1 MNFKH
6 SKNLQTGQDSIFK
19 IQGACWSANNMRL
32 AVAQADRKIALY
44 DENGEKKDSFST
56 KPAKPSKNYIIREIA
71 FSPDSTRIAVAQSDC
86 IIFIYK
92 LGTSWA
98 EKKTICNKLE
108 QNCPVTCMI
117 WPIQKMNEIYFGMAD
132 GKVKVGLL
140 KSNQSSVL
148 FSADSYVVS
157 ISLSSDAKFLFSGH
171 TDGVI
176 MRYNFENSN
185 LQKMVVHT
193 SIPYCLAWSNSS
205 ILAAGNDYKIIFYN
219 DIGAKLQTFDYSY
232 DEKLKEFTLCRVSPN
247 GDTIAVGN
255 YNKFF
260 VFLYNSR
267 KQIWEEACIK
277 FIDGLYSVT
286 GLCWKP
292 DGSALVTGNISGS
305 VDIFEACLKK
315 TIFKEKFE
323 ITYVSHSQ
331 VVIKDLES
339 AKRLVI
345 KPSLSEEIT
354 KINIYLDNFVVMF
367 TKESLVLG
375 DLENQKSSEISWH
388 RTGQEKF
395 DFYNQNVCIVY
406 NQGEL
411 ILVEYEKNEI
421 LGYCRTE
428 YIHSNLISV
437 RLNYNNNVLGIGK
450 NQPLKIIA
458 YLIDLNTIYIQDL
471 QTQSLIT
478 TITNDSKIDFL
489 ELNKNGNKLIFRDR
503 KRHLYLYYIFENKKI
518 TLLNYCGY
526 VQWVPNSEVLV
537 AQERTNICVW
547 YNVDDPDKVK
557 IIPVKGDVEEIRR
570 REGKTEVIVEE
581 GGSSNSQI
589 YLLDDGL
596 IAFSTAVDENDL
608 NKSVKI
614 LENLEIDA
622 ETETHWKTLGK
633 LAIANKNL
641 IVAQR
646 CFAAIGN
653 YPKSNFLKKI
663 LKIME
668 KTGVTVDHPVI
679 EARLLI
685 LDKQF
690 NNAENLLLSNNLLD
704 DAIEI
709 LNELQKWDESVK
721 LAEKYSHPDISHIK
735 AQYYKWLLNNDQL
748 DKAAELKEREG
759 DFITAID
766 LYLKGGY
773 PAKAANM
780 VKAYSSNKFDNTVL
794 ERIIISLKDVGIHE
808 KVGELLEIMG
818 HYQRSLDAYKESK
831 CYSKAVEIAKKYLP
845 NRTELLEEEWGDY
858 LFDQKHFESAIVH
871 FIEAGAKEKAIE
883 AAIAARKWEKATDLI
898 KRYPNVNSKYYVM
911 IGKHYEVQR
920 KLDIAEKYYLASK
933 EYVNVFHMY
942 VNTGKWDK
950 AESIIKKYMKDEES
964 NKVILDEAMEF
975 EKNGKYIEAEKLYI
989 LAGEH
994 DIAISMFKSIKQ
1006 YDNMIRLVS
1015 KYRPDYLKSTHQMV
1029 ATLLEQDKNLKQ
1041 AEKHYILS
1049 GNWKACVEVYRF
1061 HNMFDEALRVAKSNG
1076 SKSEVNELAKKWVMN
1091 QSKEEQ
1097 IKTLM
1102 TMGLGE
1108 ACIDILCSI
1117 KDYEAAFKLA
1127 EQHERY
1133 KIPDIHLKYAMDLE
1147 DEKRYH
1153 DAEEH
1158 YVKANQLQE
1167 VIQMY
1172 EHIRDYQSALRI
1184 ARQHDPSSVTA
1195 IYTRQGEYFLNM
1207 SDFSKAEVCFVNA
1220 KQPENM
1226 IRAYYKI
1233 KNFDAAEKFASKYCP
1248 QMVNDIKTQK
1258 LLVNPNSSA
1267 SLTGPQLEENAKLNE
1282 ERGDYIRAID
1292 TYLEIEEKHFIDLD
1306 KLEELWHRAV
1316 KLVLDHDKTRINEIL
1331 YLVANKFKNIKKFN
1345 QAAILY
1351 ENVMLYEEAIK
1362 CHIQLKNFTMATN
1375 LANSI
1380 QDSKIKNEI
1389 LSLIKSSMKQESISN
1404 NNPFEL
1410 ISIGDEKG
1418 LEMLYQSGS
1427 YDACLEQSHN
1437 FPAETMN
1444 KYLILIVKKFL
1455 ENKSLSGAVD
1465 ILTKNKTPIY
1475 KYNLELYGE
1484 LALEILAEENLDEF
1498 RALKEML
1505 FSAVK
1510 LLPEYPEFAQENK
1523 KLSRLHLIS
1532 YHQFN
1537 KFSIKPRKELFP
1549 QTYYK
1554 LCLAVLAYGE
1564 EIKIDLALL
1573 DAGIACKEMELKS
1586 NAFVLLNRYLDFYEL
1601 IEDPSIKLEEEKE
1614 FSDTHIIQVNPYRSD
1629 VNIITPDKKEEI
1641 RRWVVS
1647 NIVDKS
1653 FEKTLMRKPCPK
1665 CAKNVFEANS
1675 SCKYCGYLF
1684 ECCVV
1689 SGYPIH
1695 QGVENVSCTSCG
1707 KRAIKSCW
1715 REWISSFE
1723 QCPWCRS
1730 VQMSYR

>member
-6 SKNLQTGQDSIFK
+6 SKNLLSGQETIFK
-19 IQGACWSANNMRL
+19 IHGAAWSANNMRL
-32 AVAQADRKIALY
+32 AISQADRKITLF

-56 KPAKPSKNYIIREIA
+56 KPAKSSKNYVIREVT
-71 FSPDSTRIAVAQSDC
+71 FSPDSSRLAVAQSDC

-92 LGTSWA
+92 LGLSWSD
-98 EKKTICNKLE
+98 KKTICNKLE
-108 QNCPVTCMI
+108 QNSPVTCMI
-117 WPIQKMNEIYFGMAD
+117 WPKIKMNEIYFGLAD
-132 GKVKVGLL
+132 GKVKVGTL
-140 KSNQSSVL
+140 KNNQSSVL
-148 FSADSYVVS
+148 YSADSYVVS
-157 ISLSSDAKFLFSGH
+157 VSESSDGKFLFSGH
-171 TDGVI
+171 IDGI
-176 MRYNFENSN
+176 ILRYNFENSN
-185 LQKMVVHT
+185 LQKMVTHT
-193 SIPYCLAWSNSS
+193 SIPYCLAWANSS

-219 DIGAKLQTFDYSY
+219 DIGAKLQTFDYSF

-255 YNKFF
+255 YNKYF

-277 FIDGLYSVT
+277 NIEGLYSVT
-286 GLCWKP
+286 ALCWKP
-292 DGSALVTGNISGS
+292 DGSALVTGNLSGS
-305 VDIFEACLKK
+305 VDIFEACLRK

-331 VVIKDLES
+331 VVIKNLES
-339 AKRLVI
+339 GKRLVI
-345 KPSLSEEIT
+345 KPNLSEEIT
-354 KINIYLDNFVVMF
+354 KINIYLDNYVVMF

-375 DLENQKSSEISWH
+375 DLENEKSSEISWH
-388 RTGQEKF
+388 QSGQEKF

-411 ILVEYEKNEI
+411 ILVEYDKNEI

-437 RLNYNNNVLGIGK
+437 RLNYNNNVLGLGK
-450 NQPLKIIA
+450 NQSLKIIS

-478 TITNDSKIDFL
+478 TITNDSKIDFI

-503 KRHLYLYYIFENKKI
+503 KRHLYLYYIFENKKV

-537 AQERTNICVW
+537 AQERKNLCIW
-547 YNVDDPDKVK
+547 YNVDDPDKIK
-557 IIPVKGDVEEIRR
+557 IIPVKGEVEEIRR
-570 REGKTEVIVEE
+570 REGKTEVIVED
-581 GGSSNSQI
+581 GGSNNSQI

-596 IAFSTAVDENDL
+596 IAFSTAIDENNL
-608 NKSVKI
+608 NKAVKI
-614 LENLEIDA
+614 LENLEMDS
-622 ETETHWKTLGK
+622 ETETHWKTLAK
-633 LAIANKNL
+633 LAITNKSL
-641 IVAQR
+641 TIAQR
-646 CFAAIGN
+646 CYAAVGN
-653 YPKSNFLKKI
+653 YAKSNFLKKI

-685 LDKQF
+685 LDRQF

-721 LAEKYSHPDISHIK
+721 LAEKYSHPDIAHIK
-735 AQYYKWLLNNDQL
+735 GQYYKWLINNDQL
-748 DKAAELKEREG
+748 DKAAELKEGDG
-759 DFITAID
+759 DFISAID

-773 PAKAANM
+773 PAKAANL
-780 VKAYSSNKFDNTVL
+780 VKAYSNYKFDNNVL
-794 ERIIISLKDVGIHE
+794 ERIIITLKDVGINE

-818 HYQRSLDAYKESK
+818 HYQRSLDAYKEAK

-858 LFDQKHFESAIVH
+858 LFEQKHFESAIIH
-871 FIEAGAKEKAIE
+871 FLESGAKEKAIE
-883 AAIAARKWEKATDLI
+883 AAISARKWEKATELI
-898 KRYPNVNSKYYVM
+898 KKYPNVNAKYYVM
-911 IGKHYEVQR
+911 IGRHFEVQR
-920 KLDIAEKYYLASK
+920 KLDVAEKYYLASK
-933 EYVNVFHMY
+933 EYINIFNMY
-942 VNTGKWDK
+942 VNSGKWDK
-950 AESIIKKYMKDEES
+950 AESIIKKYLKDEES
-964 NKVILDEAMEF
+964 SKIILNEAMEF
-975 EKNGKYIEAEKLYI
+975 EKNGKYNEAEKLYI

-994 DIAISMFKSIKQ
+994 DIAISMYKSIKQ

-1029 ATLLEQDKNLKQ
+1029 ATLLEQDKNLKG

-1049 GNWKACVEVYRF
+1049 GNWKGCVELYRS
-1061 HNMFDEALRVAKSNG
+1061 HNMLDEALRVAKSNG
-1076 SKSEVNELAKKWVMN
+1076 NKNEVNELAKKWVAN
-1091 QSKEEQ
+1091 LSKEDQ
-1097 IKTLM
+1097 IKTLLG
-1102 TMGLGE
+1102 MGLGE

-1117 KDYEAAFKLA
+1117 KDYEGAFKLA

-1133 KIPDIHLKYAMDLE
+1133 KIPDIHLRYAMDLE

-1153 DAEEH
+1153 NAEEH
-1158 YVKANQLQE
+1158 YIKANQVQE

-1172 EHIRDYQSALRI
+1172 EHIRDYQSALRV
-1184 ARQHDPSSVTA
+1184 ARQHDPASVPS
-1195 IYTRQGEYFLNM
+1195 IYLRQGEYFLNM
-1207 SDFSKAEVCFVNA
+1207 SDYSKAEVCFVNA

-1258 LLVNPNSSA
+1258 LLVNPTSSA
-1267 SLTGPQLEENAKLNE
+1267 NMTGPQLEEAAKLNE

-1292 TYLEIEEKHFIDLD
+1292 NYLDIDEKHFSNSD

-1316 KLVLDHDKTRINEIL
+1316 KLVLDHDKNRINEVL
-1331 YLVANKFKNIKKFN
+1331 YLVANKFKKVKKFN

-1351 ENVMLYEEAIK
+1351 ENVMLSEEAIK
-1362 CHIQLKNFTMATN
+1362 CHVQVKNFSMAMN

-1380 QDSKIKNEI
+1380 KDDKTRNEMI
-1389 LSLIKSSMKQESISN
+1389 NLIKSSMKEESISN
-1404 NNPFEL
+1404 NNPYEL
-1410 ISIGDEKG
+1410 INAGDEKG
-1418 LEMLYQSGS
+1418 LEMLYQNGN
-1427 YDACLEQSHN
+1427 YDACLEQSQS
-1437 FPAETMN
+1437 FPPETMN
-1444 KYLILIVKKFL
+1444 KYIILVVKKFL
-1455 ENKSLSGAVD
+1455 ENKNLSGAVD

-1475 KYNLELYGE
+1475 KYNLDLYGE
-1484 LALEILAEENLDEF
+1484 LALEILAEENLDEL
-1498 RALKEML
+1498 RALKDML
-1505 FSAVK
+1505 HSAVK
-1510 LLPEYPEFAQENK
+1510 LLPEYPEFVQESK

-1532 YHQFN
+1532 YYQFN

-1549 QTYYK
+1549 QTYYR
-1554 LCLAVLAYGE
+1554 LCLSVLAYGE
-1564 EIKIDLALL
+1564 EIKMDLALL
-1573 DAGIACKEMELKS
+1573 DAGLACREMDLKS

-1614 FSDTHIIQVNPYRSD
+1614 FSDTHITQVNPYRSD
-1629 VNIITPDKKEEI
+1629 VNIISPDKKEEI
-1641 RRWVVS
+1641 RHWIVS

-1653 FEKTLMRKPCPK
+1653 FEKSLTRKPCPK
-1665 CAKNVFEANS
+1665 CGKNIFDANS
-1675 SCKYCGYLF
+1675 SCKFCGYSYDS
-1684 ECCVV
+1684 CVI

-1695 QGVENVSCTSCG
+1695 NGVDNVSCTSCG

-1715 REWISSFE
+1715 REWISTFE